1 MLHPDRLWWFDIKKF
16 LSFVFRNQLTKGD
29 EPKIILTISL
39 LPCLISCF
47 VLCYR
52 LGLAYAGS
60 NRDDVL
66 SLLLPV
72 LGDSKASMEV
82 VGMAALAC
90 GMVSVG
96 SCNGEVTST
105 ILQTLMEKSET
116 DLKTTYARFLAL
128 GLALTYLG
136 KQESAEAILAALQ
149 VTGSPPLRQQICCN
163 TCCDVWFSS

>member
-1 MLHPDRLWWFDIKKF
+1 M
-16 LSFVFRNQLTKGD
+16 
-29 EPKIILTISL
+29 
-39 LPCLISCF
+39 
-47 VLCYR
+47 CYR

-163 TCCDVWFSS
+163 MCCDV

>member
-1 MLHPDRLWWFDIKKF
+1 M
-16 LSFVFRNQLTKGD
+16 V
-29 EPKIILTISL
+29 
-39 LPCLISCF
+39 CF
-47 VLCYR
+47 R

-149 VTGSPPLRQQICCN
+149 VTL
-163 TCCDVWFSS
+163 

>member
-1 MLHPDRLWWFDIKKF
+1 M
-16 LSFVFRNQLTKGD
+16 
-29 EPKIILTISL
+29 
-39 LPCLISCF
+39 
-47 VLCYR
+47 CYR

-149 VTGSPPLRQQICCN
+149 VTRSPFRQQICCN
-163 TCCDVWFSS
+163 TCCDV